1 MKKPILLLIGGAS
14 GSGKTTIAQMLASRL
29 SPKIK
34 TEVICQDSYYVDRPN
49 ATESMIEDNFNYDN
63 PVAFDWELL
72 KKQIN
77 DMLEH
82 KQIFT
87 PVYDYNK
94 KVKIMDVNK
103 VEPCDLIILEG
114 IYAIY
119 DKELNNKSFLKIFVE
134 TAKDECLAR
143 RIERDL
149 KHRGRTVDSILHQW
163 REIVRPMYDQFIEPL
178 KLTADIIIPWNILG
192 NENALE
198 TLKLAIENYFHE

>member
-14 GSGKTTIAQMLASRL
+14 GSGKTTIAHMLANRL

-34 TEVICQDSYYVDRPN
+34 AEVICQDSYYVDRPEA
-49 ATESMIEDNFNYDN
+49 ATSMLEDNFNYDN
-63 PVAFDWELL
+63 PIAFDWDLL
-72 KKQIN
+72 KTQID
-77 DMLEH
+77 DMLNH
-82 KQIFT
+82 KQVCV

-94 KVKIMDVNK
+94 KIKIMNTNK
-103 VEPCDLIILEG
+103 IQPCDLIILEG

-149 KHRGRTVDSILHQW
+149 KQRGRDIESILYQW
-163 REIVRPMYDQFIEPL
+163 RSVVRPMYDQFIEPL
-178 KLTADIIIPWNILG
+178 KLTADIIIPWNISG

-198 TLKLAIENYFHE
+198 TLKLAIENYFHL